1 MLFNW
6 DVENVCIVFEW
17 WRIKSPFG
25 LLLSCFIIAGIA
37 AGYEF
42 LRHASREYDDELIAA
57 NKKKDASRRLEDE
70 HAENDGLLSTST
82 SALTRYGS
90 EKNRGRGSDTQSEI
104 ADPLSACYL
113 HILTMTLLLHRR
125 MSQQQKVTRSI
136 IYAVLV
142 GISFWLMLVFMT
154 YNGFL
159 MISVVI
165 GAGLGHYAFGGNL
178 PTDRGIQCH

>member
-1 MLFNW
+1 MDHGHGDMDMCKMNMLFNW

-70 HAENDGLLSTST
+70 HAENDGLLGTST
-82 SALTRYGS
+82 SALTR
-90 EKNRGRGSDTQSEI
+90 I
-104 ADPLSACYL
+104 
-113 HILTMTLLLHRR
+113 
-125 MSQQQKVTRSI
+125 SQQQKATRSI

>member
-1 MLFNW
+1 MNSFDMHHGNMTMSSLLQTRRRMPV
-6 DVENVCIVFEW
+6 DD
-17 WRIKSPFG
+17 WRMSTLKTTVSWAHQPQLWPG
-25 LLLSCFIIAGIA
+25 MV
-37 AGYEF
+37 
-42 LRHASREYDDELIAA
+42 LRNI
-57 NKKKDASRRLEDE
+57 
-70 HAENDGLLSTST
+70 G
-82 SALTRYGS
+82 
-90 EKNRGRGSDTQSEI
+90 GRGSDTHSEI

-125 MSQQQKVTRSI
+125 ISQQQKATRSI

-165 GAGLGHYAFGGNL
+165 GAGLGHYAFGGSL
-178 PTDRGIQCH
+178 PTDRGIQCHW